1 MKVLIKGWI
10 HRHQGAYDPE
20 PSWMF
25 LGWKSSSENA
35 IPIREH
41 EFEVEV
47 PDGDMVAEQVQ
58 AIDAAILVERN
69 RLNESI
75 QGLLDRKA
83 KLLCLTND
91 TPGDGLVDDDLP
103 F

>member
-1 MKVLIKGWI
+1 MKVVIKGWI

-20 PSWMF
+20 PSWGF
-25 LGWKSSSENA
+25 FGWKSSNEST
-35 IPIREH
+35 IPLREI

-47 PDGDMVAEQVQ
+47 PDGDMVAEQVL
-58 AIDAAILVERN
+58 AIDNAILAERN
-69 RLNESI
+69 RLNETI